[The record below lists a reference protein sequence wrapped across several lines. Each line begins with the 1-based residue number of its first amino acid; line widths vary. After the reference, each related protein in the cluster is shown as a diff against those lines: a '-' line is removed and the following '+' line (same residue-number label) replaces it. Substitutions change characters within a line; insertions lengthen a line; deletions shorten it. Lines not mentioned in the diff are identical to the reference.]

1 MESHGAGLHDRP
13 SLTKE
18 IKLGEREI
26 AHGCSQECVGRGK
39 SSLKEGD
46 LQIRGDIEIE
56 VSP

>member
-1 MESHGAGLHDRP
+1 MGSYGAGLHDRP

-18 IKLGEREI
+18 IKHSSWMLVGVCGQGKEFLERLSN
-26 AHGCSQECVGRGK
+26 G
-39 SSLKEGD
+39 GD